1 MSEALSTYPIHDRH
15 VFREVDANEVYLVS
29 FPRSGNTWVRCMV
42 TTLLCGVQVT
52 PELIQAVVPD
62 VYVSHLTNTPKPRIR
77 PLVIKTHAPYIDLS
91 ARVIYLVRDGR
102 EALKS
107 YYIYAKNFPSPSL
120 FDDFSTSA
128 DFFFRDD
135 LWPCPWHKHVRG
147 WLDGFDSWPD
157 EQHTL
162 IRYEDLLRDPE
173 GFLRSIAQFI
183 GIDASNNEIRRA
195 VKMNSRDRLIR
206 TEGVGGEGSLNY
218 VQSQA
223 DDSGATLSAQDL
235 SRYESIARDVLS
247 SLGYVS

>member
-1 MSEALSTYPIHDRH
+1 MSEVRSTIPIHDRH
-15 VFREVDANEVYLVS
+15 VFREVNANEVHLVS
-29 FPRSGNTWVRCMV
+29 FPRSGTTWVRSMV
-42 TTLLCGVQVT
+42 TTLLCGVPVT

-107 YYIYAKNFPSPSL
+107 YYIYAKKIPSPSL
-120 FDDFSTSA
+120 FDDFFTIQ

-157 EQHTL
+157 EQHMV

-173 GFLRSIAQFI
+173 DSLRLIAKFI
-183 GIDASNNEIRRA
+183 RIDASNNEIRRA
-195 VKMNSRDRLIR
+195 VKINSKDRLVR
-206 TEGVGGEGSLNY
+206 TEQVSGKGSLNY
-218 VQSQA
+218 IQFQA
-223 DDSGATLSAQDL
+223 NESGATLSAQDL